1 MGGAGCAWLLRPWP
15 PQRAAQGATGR
26 AGVAPGNT
34 PRAHKGCT
42 QCLSPRGPAGQLS
55 QANPGSSLQAGG
67 SWGKG
72 GLRTTEDEAV
82 SGFPPWVLHCE
93 HWLHTPF
100 PRPHPGHLKQKEKA
114 YMGGRKRTF
123 PTPAGSTGLTP
134 EHPVRALH
142 TGALTG
148 PSPRPLALG

>member
-1 MGGAGCAWLLRPWP
+1 MEPLHLGGAGCARLLRLWP
-15 PQRAAQGATGR
+15 PQRAAQGAIGR
-26 AGVAPGNT
+26 AGVAPGKP

-93 HWLHTPF
+93 PQLHALL
-100 PRPHPGHLKQKEKA
+100 PRPHPVHLKQKENE
-114 YMGGRKRTF
+114 YMGKEGREHSQHQ
-123 PTPAGSTGLTP
+123 PVAPDSGQSTQCELCIQ
-134 EHPVRALH
+134 ER
-142 TGALTG
+142 
-148 PSPRPLALG
+148 